1 MKTTQLNSSTS
12 WPFPTVQPEEGK
24 PIPVITGARNLDTM
38 NTTNLVSTTTSTAS
52 TASTIIPINTA
63 VSSSLPI
70 DWSKVTITTS
80 SPTITTVAKDS
91 TTTVLNQRAQN
102 YGKFTGIGKLTQTF
116 KEQLRAAPTW
126 KNMQPDQRESL
137 DMIVHKMAR
146 ILNGNCDYADS
157 WVDIAGYAR
166 LVADRLETGHEQ

>member
-1 MKTTQLNSSTS
+1 MKTTKLNSSTS
-12 WPFPTVQPEEGK
+12 WPFPTAQPEEVK
-24 PIPVITGARNLDTM
+24 PIPVITGTRSSDAADTV
-38 NTTNLVSTTTSTAS
+38 NLVSTTTST
-52 TASTIIPINTA
+52 TLPIYNA
-63 VSSSLPI
+63 VSTSLPI
-70 DWSKVTITTS
+70 DWSKVTVTTS
-80 SPTITTVAKDS
+80 SPTITVAKDS

-157 WVDIAGYAR
+157 WIDIAGYAR
-166 LVADRLETGHEQ
+166 LVADRLETGHEH